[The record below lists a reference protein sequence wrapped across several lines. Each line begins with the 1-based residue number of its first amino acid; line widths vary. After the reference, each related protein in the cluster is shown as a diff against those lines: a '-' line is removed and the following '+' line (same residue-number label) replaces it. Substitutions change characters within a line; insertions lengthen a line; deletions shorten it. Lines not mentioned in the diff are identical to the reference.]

1 MSVVVTIDDLPSTLG
16 DYPWGYLVTVS
27 DDLRAH
33 TLAVPTDWREDALH
47 ANAGRSSRANITVRP
62 NVTMVFPHPQPGGYS
77 LIVDG
82 DAKAYDDHVEITPT
96 WAVMHRPALPT
107 G

>member
-1 MSVVVTIDDLPSTLG
+1 MSVVVTIDDLPNALG

-33 TLAVPTDWREDALH
+33 TLAVPTDWRAGALH
-47 ANAGRSSRANITVRP
+47 ASAGRSSRANIAARP

-82 DAKAYDDHVEITPT
+82 AAAVVNDEVVLTPT
-96 WAVMHRPALPT
+96 DAVLHRPAL
-107 G
+107 

>member
-1 MSVVVTIDDLPSTLG
+1 MSVVVTIDDLPSTVG

-33 TLAVPTDWREDALH
+33 TLAVPTDWRAGALH
-47 ANAGRSSRANITVRP
+47 ANAGRSSRTNIAARP

-82 DAKAYDDHVEITPT
+82 TAAVVDDAVVFTPT
-96 WAVMHRPALPT
+96 SAVLHRPAL
-107 G
+107 